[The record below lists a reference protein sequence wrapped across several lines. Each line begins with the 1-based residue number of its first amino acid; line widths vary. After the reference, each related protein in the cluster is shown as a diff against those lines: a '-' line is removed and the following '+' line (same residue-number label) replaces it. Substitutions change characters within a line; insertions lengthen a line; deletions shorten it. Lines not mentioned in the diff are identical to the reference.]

1 MMKLKEKSKINL
13 KNKVVNII
21 YTVYEQ
27 SNVFMKHKFSCAII
41 TWVIN
46 KIDLDYKKFIGGKY
60 G

>member
-1 MMKLKEKSKINL
+1 MMKLNEKSKINL

-21 YTVYEQ
+21 YIVYEQ
-27 SNVFMKHKFSCAII
+27 NNVFMKHKISCAII